1 VFSPNTFAG
10 APHGWLAT
18 LSLPGGASDDLA
30 RDGAILREVTKAFP
44 AVTSVR
50 VRDAIEAVN
59 KLIGQLATAI
69 RAASAVALL
78 ASLLVLAGA
87 LAAGNAKR
95 THDSVVLKTLGARR
109 GVIMRSF
116 IWEYALLGLATAL
129 FALAAGSV
137 AAWFVVTQ
145 IMQFTAVFDPLVA
158 AAVIG
163 AALLVTVG
171 LGLAG
176 TWRVLGQK
184 AAPVLREL

>member
-1 VFSPNTFAG
+1 
-10 APHGWLAT
+10 
-18 LSLPGGASDDLA
+18 
-30 RDGAILREVTKAFP
+30 
-44 AVTSVR
+44 
-50 VRDAIEAVN
+50 
-59 KLIGQLATAI
+59 
-69 RAASAVALL
+69 VALL

-158 AAVIG
+158 AVVIG